1 MAEASMIGNFNTKVV
16 AFNNAIK
23 TNDTETAVEIG
34 VEMIRIAL
42 DECVKPNVSPTIK
55 ETYRKQCLAV
65 MSHLANFAS
74 RPAVRVQQSAGG
86 DTDTAGGVDPY
97 YVTKQWFSDE
107 APKLNFKNIIGVQ
120 EVKDAFMV
128 DVVAPLRPEFRD
140 IYRKFRGDEMG
151 SQILLFGPP
160 GTGKTHIVKCLAG
173 ALNCKIAVVQT
184 SEVLA
189 SVVGVAEK
197 NVRDIFAQAAELDR
211 CIIFLDEI
219 DSICSDRSSDD
230 ARNTKSILTT
240 LLTCM
245 DGFVKTKKEGQ
256 LRIIVAATNLPW
268 KLDSALK
275 RGGRFETQIY
285 VPLPDAPARKM
296 FVENA
301 LKNMP
306 CAAGVT
312 VDWLVNMLD
321 GYSGADIKAI
331 MRQVANRPLRR
342 AVMDVINNKAELA
355 QKECVTVADCKE
367 VIQNYINSIT
377 TENLLLFEAY
387 RRGITYAELLKLL
400 STIAVERGVINA
412 GGFTRIEDVDD
423 ATLAE
428 LLKLL
433 NGQS

>member
-1 MAEASMIGNFNTKVV
+1 MSQASMIEIFNSKIT
-16 AFNNAIK
+16 AFNNAVK
-23 TNDTETAVEIG
+23 ANDTEAIGEIG
-34 VEMIRIAL
+34 TEMLKIAL
-42 DECVKPNVSPTIK
+42 DECVKPGVSNTIK
-55 ETYRKQCLAV
+55 DSYRKQGMAVVSYLA
-65 MSHLANFAS
+65 SLAKRPPVSVQAS
-74 RPAVRVQQSAGG
+74 GGTDGG
-86 DTDTAGGVDPY
+86 DGNDPY

-107 APKLNFKNIIGVQ
+107 VPNLNFTNIIGVQ

-128 DVVAPLRPEFRD
+128 DVVAPLRSEFKD
-140 IYRKFRGDEMG
+140 VYRKFRGDQMG
-151 SQILLFGPP
+151 SQILLYGPP

-245 DGFVKTKKEGQ
+245 DGFVKTKKDGQ

-285 VPLPDAPARKM
+285 VPLPDESAREK
-296 FVENA
+296 FVEQA
-301 LKNMP
+301 LSKVP
-306 CAAGVT
+306 HDADVT
-312 VDWLVNMLD
+312 VDNLVKMLN
-321 GYSGADIKAI
+321 GYSGADIKAV
-331 MRQVANRPLRR
+331 MRQIANRPLRR
-342 AVMDVINNKAELA
+342 AVLDLMHGQKQAAE
-355 QKECVTVADCKE
+355 EERVTSDDCTE
-367 VIQNYINSIT
+367 VVKDYINSVT
-377 TENLLLFEAY
+377 PEMLLRFEAY
-387 RRGITYAELLKLL
+387 DKGVTYEELLRSL
-400 STIAVERGVINA
+400 RG
-412 GGFTRIEDVDD
+412 
-423 ATLAE
+423 
-428 LLKLL
+428 
-433 NGQS
+433 

>member
-1 MAEASMIGNFNTKVV
+1 MIGIFNNKVTE
-16 AFNNAIK
+16 FNNAVK
-23 TNDTETAVEIG
+23 ANDVDAITEVG
-34 VEMIRIAL
+34 VEMLKIAL
-42 DECVKPNVSPTIK
+42 GECAKPNVSSTIK
-55 ETYRKQCLAV
+55 DRYVKQSMSVVSYLSSLAKKPPV
-65 MSHLANFAS
+65 S
-74 RPAVRVQQSAGG
+74 VQSGG
-86 DTDTAGGVDPY
+86 SGDGSNGSDPY

-107 APKLNFKNIIGVQ
+107 VPNLNFTNIIGVQ

-128 DVVAPLRPEFRD
+128 DVVAPLRPEFKE
-140 IYRKFRGDEMG
+140 IYRKFRGDQMG
-151 SQILLFGPP
+151 SQILLYGPP

-245 DGFVKTKKEGQ
+245 DGFVKTKKDGQ

-285 VPLPDAPARKM
+285 VPLPDESARAK
-296 FVENA
+296 FIEQA
-301 LKNMP
+301 LSKVP
-306 CAAGVT
+306 HASDVT
-312 VDWLVNMLD
+312 VEGLVKMLD
-321 GYSGADIKAI
+321 GFSGADIKAV
-331 MRQVANRPLRR
+331 MRQVANKPLRR
-342 AVMDVINNKAELA
+342 AVLDIMGGKAQAA
-355 QKECVTVADCKE
+355 QTEMVTSKDCAE
-367 VIQNYINSIT
+367 VVKNYINSIT
-377 TENLLLFEAY
+377 PEMLLRFEAY
-387 RRGITYAELLKLL
+387 DRGVSYEELLKLL
-400 STIAVERGVINA
+400 RN
-412 GGFTRIEDVDD
+412 
-423 ATLAE
+423 
-428 LLKLL
+428 
-433 NGQS
+433 QS